1 MHALGLRELKPDL
14 KELSLNSFLE
24 AILNQVGDEWSQKE
38 NGRAIKQSYI
48 VSYLKK
54 KPSVGQII

>member
-48 VSYLKK
+48 VSYLKT
-54 KPSVGQII
+54 SRL